1 VCTKRKAQR
10 SNPHSSFCSFTLSL
24 SLFRPLY
31 LPQSHNCSY
40 FYCFGFSFGDD
51 LKVFMWKKERK
62 KENFLMDGFWRSG
75 GFLEEKWKGKWG
87 NRLRILLKRLKLIF
101 SLPTP
106 CNLFSPFSVFFQFFF
121 VCYLYF
127 LCFLCINWIWWDI
140 LGFQRKLFWFLIL
153 FLFQVFLFY
162 F

>member
-1 VCTKRKAQR
+1 
-10 SNPHSSFCSFTLSL
+10 
-24 SLFRPLY
+24 
-31 LPQSHNCSY
+31 
-40 FYCFGFSFGDD
+40 
-51 LKVFMWKKERK
+51 
-62 KENFLMDGFWRSG
+62 
-75 GFLEEKWKGKWG
+75 
-87 NRLRILLKRLKLIF
+87 LKLIF